1 MRIRKGIISL
11 IILVMAAAFFLYI
24 LSSRKNEVTSQPSS
38 SEILRSLPYAAWI
51 PAGKD
56 IKKAGVTTY
65 DPTRAFKGINIY
77 NSRNL
82 SKAHLIDMLGNI
94 IHTWSADSDDD
105 EGWQHVEIC
114 ENGDLL
120 AIVKDKLLIRLDWN
134 SQWKW
139 MIKMRFHHDIAVAE
153 NGEIYSIIRE
163 DDVVFHDG
171 LEVPILNDSI
181 LVMSPDG
188 LIKRKIPLFQIF
200 KEDVPPSRLIEIHR
214 WVSDPKNQE
223 EIAKR
228 KENLGFLLTNL
239 DPANILHTNTVEVID
254 RDIDG
259 LCRKGDL
266 LICCLK
272 LDLIAVIDM
281 EDEAIIWKWGPGELD
296 RPHHPTLLEN
306 GHILLFDNGV
316 ERRYSRLVE
325 LDPLKKEVAWEYSAN
340 PPENFFS
347 LSRGSSQRLPNGNT
361 LITESD
367 RGRVFEVT
375 PSGDVVWE
383 FFNPEIDEEKNRR
396 AAIYRMMRL
405 ADMKK
410 YPFLKKME

>member
-1 MRIRKGIISL
+1 MRIIKGLISL
-11 IILVMAAAFFLYI
+11 IILVMAAVFFLYI
-24 LSSRKNEVTSQPSS
+24 LSSRKNEETSQKASP
-38 SEILRSLPYAAWI
+38 EILRSLPYANWV

-56 IKKAGVTTY
+56 IEKVGVTTY
-65 DPTRAFKGINIY
+65 DPTRAFRGINIY
-77 NSRNL
+77 SSRNL
-82 SKAHLIDMLGNI
+82 SKAYLIDMVGNI
-94 IHTWSADSDDD
+94 THTWSADSGDD
-105 EGWQHVEIC
+105 EGWQHVEVC

-120 AIVKDKLLIRLDWN
+120 AVVKDKMVIRLDWN

-139 MIKMRFHHDIAVAE
+139 TIKMRFHHDIAVKE
-153 NGEIYSIIRE
+153 NNDIYSIIRE
-163 DDVVFHDG
+163 DDFVFHYG

-181 LVMSPDG
+181 VVISSDG
-188 LIKRKIPLFQIF
+188 EIRRKIPLYQIF
-200 KEDVPPSRLIEIHR
+200 KEEIPPSRLADIHH
-214 WVSDPKNQE
+214 WVNDPKTQK

-228 KENLGFLLTNL
+228 KKNQDFLFTNL

-259 LCRKGDL
+259 LCRKGNL
-266 LICCLK
+266 LVCSLK
-272 LDLIAVIDM
+272 LDLIAIIDM
-281 EDEAIIWKWGPGELD
+281 EDEAIIWKWGPGQLE

-316 ERRYSRLVE
+316 DRRYSRIVE
-325 LDPLKKEVAWEYSAN
+325 LDPLKKEIIWEYRAN

-347 LSRGSSQRLPNGNT
+347 LSRGSNQKLPNGNT

-367 RGRVFEVT
+367 RGRVFEIT

-383 FFNPEIDEEKNRR
+383 FYNPEIDEEKGRR

-405 ADMKK
+405 TDAKK
-410 YPFLKKME
+410 YSFLKKME